1 MSTIDPKSKPNLPYS
16 YNADKTRT
24 VNPNYTGKTP
34 AQSYNQKALT
44 QALVDRG
51 GYNPTDAANA
61 AANKGGRAV
70 ELAKEFL
77 GGGGGGSTLAEPT
90 STDQLPDYFKT
101 FQQKAFNL
109 LDDVPTEESLA
120 EKLTPDATKPD
131 PINRLEMLKTQ
142 TELHGIEDLNTELN
156 TIKTDEREILAT
168 LRETTG
174 VEEGKPVALGV
185 MAGRIGEEERQA
197 RTKLDWLAVRK
208 SSIVD
213 ELSTKYNA
221 INTYINYAGLD
232 YQDAVQAYEGDFNR
246 NVQVQNLLS
255 GFRQEAFGYAMDTI
269 KLGETIKQ
277 NNIDNARAN
286 LSTMMNAITAGNI
299 SFDALGSDEKL
310 QIQKLEI
317 QAGLPVGTTASMKE
331 KVDPKANL
339 MFTTSNEGITQM
351 GFLQPDGTI
360 KTVEAGRRIS
370 SSSTKTDKKQ
380 EVLSE
385 LQQELDRLGG
395 DDKFVSSEE
404 WNYIRLEAIKNGVDG
419 KEFDDAFKNTYVG
432 NPESRGFSSE
442 DFGFESK
449 TSGL

>member
-1 MSTIDPKSKPNLPYS
+1 MSTYD
-16 YNADKTRT
+16 
-24 VNPNYTGKTP
+24 
-34 AQSYNQKALT
+34 QSALT
-44 QALVDRG
+44 QALISKG

-61 AANKGGRAV
+61 AANKGGRAS

-77 GGGGGGSTLAEPT
+77 GGGGGGSTLSEPT
-90 STDQLPDYFKT
+90 STDQLPGYLQQ

-109 LDDVPTEESLA
+109 LDDVPTEESLV

-156 TIKTDEREILAT
+156 TIKTNEREILAT

-232 YQDAVQAYEGDFNR
+232 YADAAKAYETEFAQ
-246 NVQVQNLLS
+246 NVEIQNMLS
-255 GFRQEAFGYAMDTI
+255 GFRKEAFGMAKEAFGMAMDVT
-269 KLGETIKQ
+269 KLAEDMKQ
-277 NNIDNARAN
+277 NNINNARAN
-286 LSTMMNAITAGNI
+286 LSTITNAITSGNI
-299 SFDALGSDEKL
+299 RMDQLGPDEKL

-317 QAGLPVGTTASMKE
+317 QAGLPVGIMAQMKE
-331 KVDPKANL
+331 KVDPKANV
-339 MFTTSNEGITQM
+339 MFTTSNEGITQI
-351 GFLQPDGTI
+351 GFLMPDGTI
-360 KTVEAGRRIS
+360 RVEEAGRRIS
-370 SSSTKTDKKQ
+370 SISSTSPTSDTKATRERFTTSATTANFPDLVEEFAPTMSLEEIYKAYANTNQGREYGSPVEDRRVMKVVWQ
-380 EVLSE
+380 IAHGDITEAEGREKLE
-385 LQQELDRLGG
+385 L
-395 DDKFVSSEE
+395 
-404 WNYIRLEAIKNGVDG
+404 
-419 KEFDDAFKNTYVG
+419 
-432 NPESRGFSSE
+432 
-442 DFGFESK
+442 
-449 TSGL
+449 